1 MSINTH
7 YPRIIAWLFVSLQGV
22 LVWQGN
28 EMVTSIKDLTKAAS
42 NTQVQIASHEERI
55 KGVEKDQQELAK
67 NNGMAIQTLANE
79 TRDLDRRVSKLETT
93 Q

>member
-1 MSINTH
+1 MSINTY
-7 YPRIIAWLFVSLQGV
+7 YPRIIAWLFLSLQGV

-28 EMVTSIKDLTKAAS
+28 EMVTSIKDLTKVATQ
-42 NTQVQIASHEERI
+42 TQVQIASHEERI
-55 KGVEKDQQELAK
+55 KGVEQDQQELAK
-67 NNGMAIQTLANE
+67 NNGAAIQTLTNE

>member
-1 MSINTH
+1 MSINSH
-7 YPRIIAWLFVSLQGV
+7 YPRIIAWLFVTLQGV

-28 EMVTSIKDLTKAAS
+28 EMVTSIKDLTKVATQ
-42 NTQVQIASHEERI
+42 TQVQIASHEERI
-55 KGVEKDQQELAK
+55 KEVEKDQQDLAR
-67 NNGMAIQTLANE
+67 NNGAAIQTLTNE